1 MTALTK
7 LEKSSGGPTR
17 MLSIISNSNSFS
29 DFQMDFGM

>member
-17 MLSIISNSNSFS
+17 MPPIISTSSSFS